1 MRVYATPADLTNY
14 AGPNV
19 VDDDSPRLLARAS
32 ELVDSQLLA
41 AVYDTDADGYPVDVK
56 VRATLRDATC
66 AVVEWWQDTGDSTGA
81 GAQFTESQIGTLRLK
96 RTTPPPD
103 LPPAAARILTT
114 AGLLAHAPLAP
125 DRQSYGR

>member
-1 MRVYATPADLTNY
+1 MRVYATSADLTEY
-14 AGPNV
+14 AGPDV

-41 AVYDTDADGYPVDVK
+41 AVYDTDSHGLPLDPQ
-56 VRATLRDATC
+56 VRAALRDATC
-66 AVVEWWQDTGDSTGA
+66 AVVEWWHDTGDATGA

-125 DRQSYGR
+125 DRQPYGR

>member
-1 MRVYATPADLTNY
+1 MRVYATPADLTEY

-32 ELVDSQLLA
+32 QLVDSQLLA
-41 AVYDTDADGYPVDVK
+41 AVYETDANGLPLDPQ
-56 VRATLRDATC
+56 VRVALRDATC
-66 AVVEWWQDTGDSTGA
+66 AVVEWWQDTGDTTGA

-96 RTTPPPD
+96 RTNPPPD

-125 DRQSYGR
+125 DRQAYGR

>member
-41 AVYDTDADGYPVDVK
+41 AVYDTNADGYPLDEQ
-56 VRATLRDATC
+56 VRAALRDATC
-66 AVVEWWQDTGDSTGA
+66 AVVEWWADTGDATGA

-103 LPPAAARILTT
+103 LPPAATRILTT

-125 DRQSYGR
+125 DRQAYGR

>member
-1 MRVYATPADLTNY
+1 MRVYATPADLTTY
-14 AGPNV
+14 AGPTV

-41 AVYDTDADGYPVDVK
+41 AVYDTNADGHPVDPQ
-56 VRATLRDATC
+56 VRVALRDATC

-96 RTTPPPD
+96 RTNPPPD

-125 DRQSYGR
+125 DHQPYER